1 MASAYIKCVLAENNF
16 YYVNGNSTAIAALTR
31 PKTLSALIISSFK
44 NKDHF
49 GVILHLRQDFKP
61 LIRYYMPSLKVQLYF
76 YLASSIYKV
85 VSIKNSVL
93 F

>member
-31 PKTLSALIISSFK
+31 QKTSPALIISPLK

-61 LIRYYMPSLKVQLYF
+61 LIRYHRP
-76 YLASSIYKV
+76 
-85 VSIKNSVL
+85 
-93 F
+93 